1 MSGIGKNP
9 SELGHVKTDE
19 GVVDGVGVEV
29 DIVVELVV
37 DLLVVEVVV
46 VVLGGPPERTT
57 QLSWQWIKLVH

>member
-46 VVLGGPPERTT
+46 VVVLGGPPERTT
-57 QLSWQWIKLVH
+57 QLS